1 MAELQ
6 KLLDPGPA
14 APNAHVCSSFQAS
27 NLCFRLYNLQ
37 GGPSILLFRFSLKDR
52 AYFRSSLIPT
62 LRNPTASG
70 KAEKLCPTQWQGA
83 SVVPRPWSLTNP
95 LVRG

>member
-14 APNAHVCSSFQAS
+14 ARRPLCPCLLIFS
-27 NLCFRLYNLQ
+27 NLCLRFYNLQ
-37 GGPSILLFRFSLKDR
+37 GGPSIPLFRFSIKDR

-62 LRNPTASG
+62 
-70 KAEKLCPTQWQGA
+70 
-83 SVVPRPWSLTNP
+83 
-95 LVRG
+95 